1 MACILLVEDD
11 PSVRKLVR
19 LTLELEGHEVT
30 VVDRGA
36 DAVATAERLDVDLVV
51 LDVMLP
57 GLDGLDV
64 CRALRSNAVTASLG
78 VVMLSARAQASD
90 VDAGFAAG
98 ADAYV
103 TKPFEPLDLVSR
115 VDEVLHETSPR
126 ERNEPIPLPR

>member
-1 MACILLVEDD
+1 MACIFLVEDD

-64 CRALRSNAVTASLG
+64 CRALRANAVTASLG

>member
-30 VVDRGA
+30 VVARGA

-64 CRALRSNAVTASLG
+64 CRALRANAVTASLG